1 MSAANA
7 LIIDLK
13 FERREVDSA
22 LRGAFE
28 NRTVL
33 HASNRNED
41 LSQARYAV
49 VWKPDPDLF
58 RRAPKLE
65 VLFSGGAG
73 VDHIMT
79 LPDLPEIPIV
89 RFVDENLTTRMS
101 EWVVLQ
107 CLYHLRQMPAYL
119 AQQRDHVWR
128 ELLQPEAGEVT
139 VGVMGLGVLGQD
151 AAAKLKVM
159 GFDVIGW
166 SRRKKDVEGIETF
179 DAAEIEEFLSRTD
192 ILVGLL
198 PLTADTRGIFD
209 AGLFAKLRQGGALG
223 KPIFVNAGRGR
234 SQNEEDLVNALRTGV
249 LGGASLDVFENEPLN
264 HSSPFWDMD
273 NVIVTP
279 HASAASDVRA
289 LFRYVERQLEYYE
302 AGEALRNVVDRQSG
316 Y

>member
-139 VGVMGLGVLGQD
+139 VGVMGLGVL
-151 AAAKLKVM
+151 
-159 GFDVIGW
+159 
-166 SRRKKDVEGIETF
+166 
-179 DAAEIEEFLSRTD
+179 
-192 ILVGLL
+192 
-198 PLTADTRGIFD
+198 
-209 AGLFAKLRQGGALG
+209 
-223 KPIFVNAGRGR
+223 
-234 SQNEEDLVNALRTGV
+234 
-249 LGGASLDVFENEPLN
+249 
-264 HSSPFWDMD
+264 
-273 NVIVTP
+273 
-279 HASAASDVRA
+279 
-289 LFRYVERQLEYYE
+289 
-302 AGEALRNVVDRQSG
+302 
-316 Y
+316 